1 MIYLTLFYEFFRIG
15 LFAIGG
21 GMVTIPFLFD
31 LTREFDWFTAEELTD
46 MIAVSQST
54 PGPVGVNMAT
64 YAGYQAAGIGGGI
77 VATFG
82 LVLPSVVIVI
92 WVSKLLQRCAQNT
105 LVCEV
110 MAAIRP
116 AVAAL
121 ILQAGYELFRLSVRS
136 YLDSVFLAV
145 FFVLIFFYK
154 KSPIFYIV
162 LSAVAGIVLKL

>member
-1 MIYLTLFYEFFRIG
+1 MIYAILFYEFFRIG

-31 LTREFDWFTAEELTD
+31 LAKRFQWFTVEELTN

-64 YAGYQAAGIGGGI
+64 YAGFQTAGIGGGI
-77 VATFG
+77 MATFG
-82 LVLPSVVIVI
+82 LVLPSVIIVI
-92 WVSKLLQRCAQNT
+92 MVSKLLRNYAQSK
-105 LVCEV
+105 LLCEV

-116 AVAAL
+116 AVVAL
-121 ILQAGYELFRLSVRS
+121 ILQAGVELFKLSVKD
-136 YLDSVFLAV
+136 YFAGIFVAM
-145 FFVLIFFYK
+145 FFMMVYFYK

-162 LSAVAGIVLKL
+162 LAAVLGIIFKL

>member
-1 MIYLTLFYEFFRIG
+1 MIYWILFYEFFKIG

-21 GMVTIPFLFD
+21 GLVTIPFLFD
-31 LTREFDWFTAEELTD
+31 LTKKYDWFTPDDLTN

-64 YAGYQAAGIGGGI
+64 FAGFQAADIGGGI

-92 WVSKLLQRCAQNT
+92 WVSKLLQCCSRSSLLN
-105 LVCEV
+105 EV

-121 ILQAGYELFRLSVRS
+121 ILQAGFELFKLSVKD
-136 YLDSVFLAV
+136 YFAAVFVAV
-145 FFVLIFFYK
+145 FFLLVHFHK
-154 KSPIFYIV
+154 KSPIFYII
-162 LSAVAGIVLKL
+162 LSAVLGIALKL

>member
-1 MIYLTLFYEFFRIG
+1 MIYLILFYEFFKIG

-21 GMVTIPFLFD
+21 GLVTIPFLFELTKRYNWFTPDD
-31 LTREFDWFTAEELTD
+31 LTN

-64 YAGYQAAGIGGGI
+64 FAGFQAADIGGGI

-82 LVLPSVVIVI
+82 LVLPSVIIVI
-92 WVSKLLQRCAQNT
+92 WVSKLLQRCSRSCLLN
-105 LVCEV
+105 EV

-121 ILQAGYELFRLSVRS
+121 ILQAGFELFKLSVKD
-136 YLDSVFLAV
+136 YFAAAFVAV
-145 FFVLIFFYK
+145 FFLLVHFHK
-154 KSPIFYIV
+154 KSPIFYII
-162 LSAVAGIVLKL
+162 LSAVLGIVLKL